1 MSVKIVV
8 RPSFHWR
15 ITWRSF
21 INCVYLHLPACFVT
35 GFSFLLIKTDKK
47 TLHAALSG
55 LCMSIQLCDNRLYTY
70 AHLYLSRNK

>member
-8 RPSFHWR
+8 RPPFFLSFFFQWR
-15 ITWRSF
+15 VTWHSF

-35 GFSFLLIKTDKK
+35 GFSFMLIKIEKK

-55 LCMSIQLCDNRLYTY
+55 SCMSIQLCGNRLYT
-70 AHLYLSRNK
+70 